1 MSDSVKSFLKE
12 WGLLILLTF
21 FVSSCRSFLAEPR
34 YIPSG
39 SMLPE
44 LQINDRLIIEKLSLR
59 NSLPKRGDIVVFKS
73 PYSFDEKDFEF
84 KLIDIVKEPPL
95 VNYLNL
101 ALEQYSDD
109 KKRIL
114 NTRGQAFKTLNLD
127 IYGLSRQEIIQL
139 LLSDGKLIKRPFL
152 IYEEE
157 KVILGFN
164 EIEYAKQFI

>member
-1 MSDSVKSFLKE
+1 MKKIILYSYLKCS
-12 WGLLILLTF
+12 T
-21 FVSSCRSFLAEPR
+21 CRKAAKWLESR
-34 YIPSG
+34 
-39 SMLPE
+39 
-44 LQINDRLIIEKLSLR
+44 
-59 NSLPKRGDIVVFKS
+59 
-73 PYSFDEKDFEF
+73 DFEF

-109 KKRIL
+109 KKRIF

-127 IYGLSRQEIIQL
+127 IYGLSREEIIQL

-152 IYEEE
+152 VIEEK

-164 EIEYAKQFI
+164 EIEYAKLSI